1 MQMVTNDDVDNTENE
16 YPAMNEIFTRRP
28 VSGKKIIENK
38 FYLFFFF

>member
-28 VSGKKIIENK
+28 VREINE
-38 FYLFFFF
+38 